1 MLDQVL
7 SLFHIRP
14 YKDLNVMVANQTLA
28 GLTSR
33 VLIQLDAI
41 FLEETPDILLVHGD
55 TTTTFTA
62 ALAAFYHQIPIG
74 HVEAGL
80 RTWEKYAPFPEE
92 MNRQMTDDLADLYF
106 APTEESKQNLL
117 VENHPV
123 ETILVTGNTAIDALS
138 YTIQETFTHKK
149 RNSKQE

>member
-1 MLDQVL
+1 MAPIIKVLKEDERFEAQVVVTAQHREMLDQVL

-14 YKDLNVMVANQTLA
+14 YKDLNVMMANQTLA

-33 VLIQLDAI
+33 VLTQLDAI

-55 TTTTFTA
+55 TTTFTA

-123 ETILVTGNTAIDALS
+123 GTARS
-138 YTIQETFTHKK
+138 
-149 RNSKQE
+149 